1 MIEKNR
7 RDFLKI
13 IILGIYKETE
23 IRNKRNR
30 EFFFNKIVKKNIW

>member
-1 MIEKNR
+1 MIEKKNKR
-7 RDFLKI
+7 FFKI